1 MFVKTKPL
9 FTPQRITIHC
19 FALLKNFQRLV
30 LTVKSLNICRTV
42 QGPLCVNHT
51 PGEKPFEK
59 FQNAS
64 IGKWVSK
71 SFNSLSNKEK
81 LEKIVLAD
89 FLMH

>member
-1 MFVKTKPL
+1 MDDNLWSISYEAKCVWQPYLKVKKTFNK
-9 FTPQRITIHC
+9 
-19 FALLKNFQRLV
+19 
-30 LTVKSLNICRTV
+30 
-42 QGPLCVNHT
+42 
-51 PGEKPFEK
+51 
-59 FQNAS
+59 NAS